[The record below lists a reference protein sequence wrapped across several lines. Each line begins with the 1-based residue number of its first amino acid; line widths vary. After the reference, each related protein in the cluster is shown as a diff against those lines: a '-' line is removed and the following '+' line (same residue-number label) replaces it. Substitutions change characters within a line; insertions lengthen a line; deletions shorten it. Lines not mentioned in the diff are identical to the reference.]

1 MARLEEKVW
10 GTVSIIKVMKGAY
23 SGGAFLTEYAHSL
36 GYSFGGRVIND
47 IVAQNVLSNIAVE
60 LFSNSMPGS
69 DHFNKASKI
78 PLGDLAA
85 S

>member
-1 MARLEEKVW
+1 MKERVW
-10 GTVSIIKVMKGAY
+10 GTVSIIKVMKGTM
-23 SGGAFLTEYAHSL
+23 SGGQFLTEYAHSL

-60 LFSNSMPGS
+60 LFTNSVPGS
-69 DHFNKASKI
+69 KSFEKKSAI
-78 PLGDLAA
+78 PLGELAT